1 MTLEPTKQCIDPTLS
16 PYHCNS
22 MGDHTP
28 RRKAS
33 IASSASSGATIKP
46 TNRQNSGSNGFF
58 ARFRSSS
65 QSRSADGNDS
75 PDGEEDGWGTEAG
88 PSDYYRRSPS
98 PTPPPPGWRT
108 ASSEVY
114 VDSEEEEQR
123 AWEGPY
129 DSWNPN
135 WRDEQSD
142 APTSDADAD
151 ESMTLDKD
159 MEEYQKR
166 LRDVLNGSREETPEP
181 SGNIDGSEGTQDNGA
196 GRLLE
201 DTGIGEEEFGVSS
214 PVSSPPSTPQKTAR
228 QVSYI
233 RKSFAVPCH
242 WVAPDE

>member
-1 MTLEPTKQCIDPTLS
+1 
-16 PYHCNS
+16 

-46 TNRQNSGSNGFF
+46 TNPQNSGSNGFF

-65 QSRSADGNDS
+65 QSRSTDGYDDI
-75 PDGEEDGWGTEAG
+75 DGEGNGWEPEAG

-98 PTPPPPGWRT
+98 PPPPPPGWRS
-108 ASSEVY
+108 ASTEVY

-135 WRDEQSD
+135 WREEESD
-142 APTSDADAD
+142 APTPDANAD
-151 ESMTLDKD
+151 DSMSLDV
-159 MEEYQKR
+159 EEYQKR
-166 LRDVLNGSREETPEP
+166 LRDVLNGSRMDTPEQAEDV
-181 SGNIDGSEGTQDNGA
+181 DGSERIQDNGVE
-196 GRLLE
+196 RVL
-201 DTGIGEEEFGVSS
+201 DKTGIGEEEFGVPS
-214 PVSSPPSTPQKTAR
+214 PSSSPPSTPQKAAR

-233 RKSFAVPCH
+233 RKSSAVCPPSI
-242 WVAPDE
+242 ADK

>member
-1 MTLEPTKQCIDPTLS
+1 
-16 PYHCNS
+16 

-65 QSRSADGNDS
+65 QSRSTDGYDDI
-75 PDGEEDGWGTEAG
+75 DGEGNGWEPEAG

-98 PTPPPPGWRT
+98 PPPPPPGWRT
-108 ASSEVY
+108 ASTEVY

-123 AWEGPY
+123 AWEAPY

-142 APTSDADAD
+142 APTPDADAD
-151 ESMTLDKD
+151 ESMSLDV
-159 MEEYQKR
+159 EEYQKR
-166 LRDVLNGSREETPEP
+166 LRDVLKGSRVDTPEQADDV
-181 SGNIDGSEGTQDNGA
+181 DGSEGIQDNGVE
-196 GRLLE
+196 RVLE
-201 DTGIGEEEFGVSS
+201 KTGIGEEEFGVSS
-214 PVSSPPSTPQKTAR
+214 PSSSPPSTPRKTAR

-233 RKSFAVPCH
+233 RKSTSVGPPTLA
-242 WVAPDE
+242 DK

>member
-1 MTLEPTKQCIDPTLS
+1 
-16 PYHCNS
+16 

-58 ARFRSSS
+58 ARFRSAS
-65 QSRSADGNDS
+65 QSRSADGDDV
-75 PDGEEDGWGTEAG
+75 DGEGNGWEPEAG

-98 PTPPPPGWRT
+98 PPPPPLGWRT
-108 ASSEVY
+108 ASTEVY
-114 VDSEEEEQR
+114 TDSEEEEQR

-142 APTSDADAD
+142 APTPDGEAD
-151 ESMTLDKD
+151 ESMSLD

-166 LRDVLNGSREETPEP
+166 LRDVLNGSRVDTPEP
-181 SGNIDGSEGTQDNGA
+181 AGDVDDSEGTQDNGVE
-196 GRLLE
+196 RLIE
-201 DTGIGEEEFGVSS
+201 KTGIGEEEFGISTPS
-214 PVSSPPSTPQKTAR
+214 SSPPSTPQKTAR

-233 RKSFAVPCH
+233 RKSSSVCLSMTS
-242 WVAPDE
+242 